1 MNQNNTG
8 NNPLLED
15 FDTPFEVPPFEKIQ
29 EHHFIPALEEG
40 MKRQKDMIRVII
52 ENPQKPTF
60 ENTLVALDNSS
71 ILLDRIQ
78 SIFDNLLSANT
89 NKEMQDI
96 AKAMAPVL
104 SKHQDDIRLNY
115 ALFQR
120 IKTVYKQ
127 KDKLNLTPEQ
137 HMLLQKT
144 YKDFVRGGAN
154 LNSGEQEKLRKIN
167 EKLSVLT
174 LKFGD
179 NVLAETNDY
188 MLIIEDEK
196 ELKGLPES
204 AIKAAAETA
213 TQKGQ
218 DGKWVFTLHKP
229 SLIPFL
235 QYADDRNLRE
245 KIYMAYINRG
255 NNGNEHDN
263 KNIISD
269 MIQLRLE
276 RANLLGY
283 DTHAAYVLE
292 KNMAE
297 TPENVYKI
305 LNNLWD
311 AALPV
316 AKNERKEMQ
325 KIIDRQ
331 GGNFKLASW
340 DWWYYAEKLRKEQY
354 DFDENSVRPYFQLQ
368 NVLNGVFDVANRLYG
383 LQFSERSDLPKYHD
397 DVRIFEVK
405 QGDKEHIGIL
415 YMDFF
420 PRESKRGGA
429 WMSSF
434 RKQSQR
440 GGVFIKPVTTIV
452 CNFSKPTDNKP
463 ALLSHDEVLTLFHEF
478 GHALHG
484 LLSECT
490 YNKLSGTSVPRD
502 FVELPS
508 QIMENWASE
517 PEVLKLFARHYE
529 TGETIPDELLEK
541 LENSKHFNQ
550 GFATVEYL
558 AASFLDMDWH
568 TIKNADSLSITE
580 FENNSL
586 NKIGLIPEIISRY
599 RSTYF
604 QHIFSSGYSA
614 GYYSY
619 VWAEVLDADAFE
631 AFREKGLFDQ
641 QTASGFREHIL
652 KNGGTE
658 EPMTMYKKF
667 RGKEPSIEPLL
678 RRKGLKI

>member
-8 NNPLLED
+8 NNPLLAD

-40 MKRQKDMIRVII
+40 MKRQKDIIRVII

-71 ILLDRIQ
+71 ILLDRTQ
-78 SIFDNLLSANT
+78 NIFDNLLSANT

-96 AKAMAPVL
+96 AKAMAPIL

-188 MLIIEDEK
+188 MLIIENEK

-255 NNGNEHDN
+255 NNDDEHDN
-263 KNIISD
+263 KDIIND
-269 MIQLRLE
+269 MVHLRLE
-276 RANLLGY
+276 RAKLLGY
-283 DTHAAYVLE
+283 DTHADYVLE

-297 TPENVYKI
+297 IPENVYEI

-490 YNKLSGTSVPRD
+490 YNKLSGTSVSRD

-568 TIKNADSLSITE
+568 TIKNADSLSINE

-631 AFREKGLFDQ
+631 AFRENGLFDQ